1 MIPQYFIIEKIRT
14 RAKILPIMLQI
25 IRSAMTSCSMIFESL
40 YVKFWKKIFSW
51 FNVFIH
57 SGTKEYPTLHYEI
70 TTIGMKTLLD
80 IYLCMNVSLNWTWC
94 KDSTSVGYFKDCTT
108 PLSKPFLS
116 KFFFFR
122 IVCRIY
128 VCTKFLCLRKVCLR
142 NLCLRNVSL
151 RKVCLRNMCLRK
163 KSLSNVCLSKVCLR
177 KVCLR
182 NVCLRKVCLRQVCLE
197 SYTNFS

>member
-1 MIPQYFIIEKIRT
+1 MITGYTCISHGSET
-14 RAKILPIMLQI
+14 RGAHELQLLN
-25 IRSAMTSCSMIFESL
+25 FESKM
-40 YVKFWKKIFSW
+40 VKLSFLFEVKKR
-51 FNVFIH
+51 
-57 SGTKEYPTLHYEI
+57 K
-70 TTIGMKTLLD
+70 
-80 IYLCMNVSLNWTWC
+80 YLEQIC
-94 KDSTSVGYFKDCTT
+94 YFEDCTT

-128 VCTKFLCLRKVCLR
+128 VWTKFLCLRKVCLR
-142 NLCLRNVSL
+142 NLCLRKVTL

-163 KSLSNVCLSKVCLR
+163 KSFSNVCLSKVCLR

>member
-1 MIPQYFIIEKIRT
+1 MFFPDNVLLSIIYLYKCLPEKKR
-14 RAKILPIMLQI
+14 RNLFNK
-25 IRSAMTSCSMIFESL
+25 CL
-40 YVKFWKKIFSW
+40 YVL
-51 FNVFIH
+51 
-57 SGTKEYPTLHYEI
+57 TKTQ
-70 TTIGMKTLLD
+70 
-80 IYLCMNVSLNWTWC
+80 NWNTEM
-94 KDSTSVGYFKDCTT
+94 SSQSFDCTT

-128 VCTKFLCLRKVCLR
+128 VWTKFLCLRKVCLR

>member
-1 MIPQYFIIEKIRT
+1 M
-14 RAKILPIMLQI
+14 
-25 IRSAMTSCSMIFESL
+25 
-40 YVKFWKKIFSW
+40 
-51 FNVFIH
+51 
-57 SGTKEYPTLHYEI
+57 PTLLISHSFSRYLSLGICCIDQRPHEI
-70 TTIGMKTLLD
+70 LSYRRAETCILLYYMASAVEFFTTKVGCSTFKALWSLSIGPALGMCLFTK
-80 IYLCMNVSLNWTWC
+80 ISYKN
-94 KDSTSVGYFKDCTT
+94 KAPDCTT

-128 VCTKFLCLRKVCLR
+128 VWTKFLCLRKVCLR
-142 NLCLRNVSL
+142 NLCLRKVSL